1 VLGAVILIVGVV
13 SAGEPHDEALAEL
26 FIDRQVNAPSAE
38 VFSDA
43 GRGRT

>member
-1 VLGAVILIVGVV
+1 MTKLWQSFV
-13 SAGEPHDEALAEL
+13 
-26 FIDRQVNAPSAE
+26 IDRQVNAPSAE